1 MPAPDRAQCDVPVLS
16 ADAVRQLTTIF
27 REVGLDSPDRD
38 ARLLV
43 AGLADLDPAFVV
55 VSPVPLGDDVRL
67 RIADACRRRLDREP
81 VARILGRRGFY
92 GRDFRVTPAS
102 LDPRPDTETV
112 VEAALAIATREG
124 WRDRPIRI
132 LDVGTGTGIIL
143 VTLLAELPLASG
155 LGTDIVPAALEVA
168 AENAARHGVEARA
181 SWQLARTFQGIQGTF
196 DLVVSNPPYIPS
208 NAIAELDPEVARF
221 DPATALDGGEDG
233 LSVYREL
240 VAGISDLAPTG
251 WLCLEVGAGQSNDVV
266 KLAARARIEGA
277 RRPTIFRDLAGIERC
292 VAIKT
297 QL

>member
-1 MPAPDRAQCDVPVLS
+1 MPVPDRAPCDVPALS
-16 ADAVRQLTTIF
+16 ADAVRHLTARF
-27 REVGLDSPDRD
+27 RDVGLDSPDRD

-55 VSPVPLGDDVRL
+55 VSPVALGDDVRT

-81 VARILGRRGFY
+81 VARILGHRGFY
-92 GRDFRVTPAS
+92 GREFRITPAS

-132 LDVGTGTGIIL
+132 LDVGTGTGVIL
-143 VTLLAELPLASG
+143 VTLLAELPLATG
-155 LGTDIVPAALEVA
+155 LGTDIVPDALDLAAD
-168 AENAARHGVEARA
+168 NADRHGVAARA
-181 SWQLARTFQGIQGTF
+181 SWQLARTFEGIAGPF
-196 DLVVSNPPYIPS
+196 DLVVSNPPYIPTRI
-208 NAIAELDPEVARF
+208 IADLDPEVARF

-233 LSVYREL
+233 LMIYREL
-240 VAGISDLAPTG
+240 MAGIASLAPTG
-251 WLCLEVGAGQSNDVV
+251 WLCLEVGVGQADDVV
-266 KLAARARIEGA
+266 RLAARSKIAGA